1 MIPHLAEECWELCG
15 NKNSITQQP
24 WPELK
29 KEFLIQE
36 RCKVVIQ
43 IDGKRRAELEVNIDA
58 SENEIKDSIKNIKS
72 VKDVLEDGEIVKTIF
87 VPNKILNIVM
97 RK

>member
-1 MIPHLAEECWELCG
+1 M
-15 NKNSITQQP
+15 NKKSITQQP

-36 RCKVVIQ
+36 RCKIVIQ